1 MGGSMKKKSW
11 IEKLNDS
18 KDLPRIVKIT
28 AEQTSKKNLFGLDA
42 GDTMVIPS
50 PLEVNEL
57 MKKVRKGKLITINEI
72 RKSLARKYGV
82 TTACPLT
89 TGIFAWISVNTA
101 DEEKNQGKVRITPYW
116 RTLKVNG
123 EINPKYP
130 GGVKQQIKLLQSE
143 GFEVI
148 KNGEKFFV
156 KDYEKYLMNL

>member
-1 MGGSMKKKSW
+1 MKRKSW

-18 KDLPRIVKIT
+18 KDLPRVVKIT
-28 AEQTSKKNLFGLDA
+28 AEQNSKKNLFGLNA

-50 PLEVNEL
+50 PVEVNEL

-72 RKSLARKYGV
+72 RKYLAKKYGT

-89 TGIFAWISVNTA
+89 TGIFTWISANA
-101 DEEKNQGKVRITPYW
+101 AEEEKKQGKVRITPYW

-123 EINPKYP
+123 EINPKFP

-143 GFEVI
+143 GFEVVR
-148 KNGEKFFV
+148 KGNKFFV
-156 KDYEKYLMNL
+156 KDYESYLMKL

>member
-1 MGGSMKKKSW
+1 MKKKSW

-18 KDLPRIVKIT
+18 KDLPRIIKIT
-28 AEQTSKKNLFGLDA
+28 TEQTLKKNLFGLNA

-57 MKKVRKGKLITINEI
+57 MKKVCKGKLITITEI
-72 RKSLARKYGV
+72 RKSLARKYGT

-89 TGIFAWISVNTA
+89 TGIFAWISANA
-101 DEEKNQGKVRITPYW
+101 AEEEKKQGKVRITPYW

-130 GGVKQQIKLLQSE
+130 GGVK
-143 GFEVI
+143 
-148 KNGEKFFV
+148 
-156 KDYEKYLMNL
+156 